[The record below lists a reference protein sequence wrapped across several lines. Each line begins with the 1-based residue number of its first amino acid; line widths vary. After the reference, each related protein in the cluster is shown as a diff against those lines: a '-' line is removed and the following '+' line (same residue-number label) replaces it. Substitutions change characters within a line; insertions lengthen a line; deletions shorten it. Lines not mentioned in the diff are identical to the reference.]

1 MSRKFER
8 AKPAALRDTI
18 QRVHESYLRGASRLP
33 SKVVLDQHGSTPQQ
47 ELFRN
52 VEARVGSSDLV
63 LLGICTAAYSRGL
76 EAAREGRF
84 MEACRHLGDARAIQE
99 SPNLSQEAQV
109 LAKAFLFA
117 AEAYMEYRCGNHE
130 KARRRLLAAI
140 VADQILEDTYGY
152 KLLHAH
158 RLHLI
163 NNLVR
168 IEAQQGNLELAL
180 EMSAHLASYM
190 QGTSADAPAP
200 GSWGRSYC
208 QALPRNLIDAK
219 LVETM
224 GEIGQA
230 LAGWSPQEGSRLFE
244 IIEKKMPI
252 RNPELWHPLAYQW
265 FSTKRAF
272 FMESIERYLEM
283 ASDYLQVGVTE
294 APALWRLVALD
305 VVVAAETVPFPESL
319 GLRRDILRDAAA
331 WKTASMGIR
340 SVALHLS
347 SKLEKDSL
355 SLAHDGEVRDGS
367 TDSALKSALP
377 SKEFSRPDKH

>member
-1 MSRKFER
+1 MSRKLER
-8 AKPAALRDTI
+8 AAPPALRNTI
-18 QRVHESYLRGASRLP
+18 RRVHESYLRGASRLP
-33 SKVVLDQHGSTPQQ
+33 SKVVLDQYESTPQQ

-52 VEARVGSSDLV
+52 VEARVDPSDMV

-99 SPNLSQEAQV
+99 SPNLSLEAQV

-130 KARRRLLAAI
+130 KSRRRLHAAI
-140 VADQILEDTYGY
+140 AADEVLEDTYGY

-168 IEAQQGNLELAL
+168 IEAQQGNMELAL

-190 QGTSADAPAP
+190 QGTSADAPVP

-208 QALPRNLIDAK
+208 QALPRNLIHAK

-230 LAGWSPQEGSRLFE
+230 LAGRSPQEGSRLFE
-244 IIEKKMPI
+244 IIEKKMP
-252 RNPELWHPLAYQW
+252 RRDPGEWHPLAYQW
-265 FSTKRAF
+265 FSIKRAF

-294 APALWRLVALD
+294 APALWRLVSLD
-305 VVVAAETVPFPESL
+305 VVVAAETVPVLESL
-319 GLRRDILRDAAA
+319 GVRRDILRDATA
-331 WKTASMGIR
+331 WKNAPMRIR

-347 SKLEKDSL
+347 SNLEKDTL
-355 SLAHDGEVRDGS
+355 GPAPPP
-367 TDSALKSALP
+367 A
-377 SKEFSRPDKH
+377 